1 MTEAQLSLAE
11 QIDRDLKQAMRE
23 RDDVTK
29 LTLRSVK
36 TALTEAAKSGQQ
48 HALSEEDVLA
58 VIQREAKQRRET
70 AQEYERLGAQEQAAN
85 ELAELAV
92 LEHYLPRQLTAA
104 EIEEIVRSVIAET
117 GASSPREMGRVMSA
131 AMERLKGVADGK
143 VVNQIARRLLD
154 A

>member
-1 MTEAQLSLAE
+1 M
-11 QIDRDLKQAMRE
+11 
-23 RDDVTK
+23 
-29 LTLRSVK
+29 
-36 TALTEAAKSGQQ
+36 
-48 HALSEEDVLA
+48 LA

-92 LEHYLPRQLTAA
+92 LEHYLPQQLTAA
-104 EIEEIVRSVIAET
+104 EIEEIVRNVIAET

>member
-23 RDDVTK
+23 RDDVAK

>member
-1 MTEAQLSLAE
+1 MTEAQPSLAE
-11 QIDRDLKQAMRE
+11 QIDSDLKQAMRE
-23 RDDVTK
+23 RDDVAK

-48 HALSEEDVLA
+48 HALSEEEVLA
-58 VIQREAKQRRET
+58 VIRREAKQRRET
-70 AQEYERLGAQEQAAN
+70 AQEYERLGAQAQAAD

-92 LEHYLPRQLTAA
+92 LERYLPRQLTAA

-117 GASSPREMGRVMSA
+117 GASTPRDMGRVMSA
-131 AMERLKGVADGK
+131 AMERVKGAADGK
-143 VVNQIARRLLD
+143 VVNQIARRHLG

>member
-23 RDDVTK
+23 RDDVAK

-92 LEHYLPRQLTAA
+92 LEHYLPQQLTAA
-104 EIEEIVRSVIAET
+104 EIEEIVRNVIAET

>member
-1 MTEAQLSLAE
+1 MTEAQPSLAE
-11 QIDRDLKQAMRE
+11 QIDSDLKQAMRE
-23 RDDVTK
+23 RDDVAK

-48 HALSEEDVLA
+48 HALSEEEVLA
-58 VIQREAKQRRET
+58 VIRREAKQRRET
-70 AQEYERLGAQEQAAN
+70 AQEYERLGAQAQAAD

-92 LEHYLPRQLTAA
+92 LERYLPRRLTAA

-117 GASSPREMGRVMSA
+117 GASTPRDMGRVMSA
-131 AMERLKGVADGK
+131 AMERVKGAADGK
-143 VVNQIARRLLD
+143 VVNQIARRHLG

>member
-23 RDDVTK
+23 RDDVAK

-92 LEHYLPRQLTAA
+92 LEHYLPQQLTAA
-104 EIEEIVRSVIAET
+104 EIEEIVRNVIAET
-117 GASSPREMGRVMSA
+117 GASSPLRWGE
-131 AMERLKGVADGK
+131 
-143 VVNQIARRLLD
+143 
-154 A
+154 

>member
-23 RDDVTK
+23 RDDVAK

-92 LEHYLPRQLTAA
+92 LEHYLPQQLTAA
-104 EIEEIVRSVIAET
+104 EIEEIVRNVIAET
-117 GASSPREMGRVMSA
+117 GGSSPREMGRVMSA

>member
-11 QIDRDLKQAMRE
+11 QIDRDLKQAIRE
-23 RDDVTK
+23 RDDAAK

-92 LEHYLPRQLTAA
+92 LEHYLPQQLTAA
-104 EIEEIVRSVIAET
+104 EIEEIVRNVIAET

>member
-1 MTEAQLSLAE
+1 
-11 QIDRDLKQAMRE
+11 MRE
-23 RDDVTK
+23 RDDVAK

-92 LEHYLPRQLTAA
+92 LEHYLPQQLTAA
-104 EIEEIVRSVIAET
+104 EIEEIVRNVIAET

>member
-1 MTEAQLSLAE
+1 MTEAQPSLAE
-11 QIDRDLKQAMRE
+11 QIDSDLKQAMRE
-23 RDDVTK
+23 RDDVAK

-48 HALSEEDVLA
+48 HALSEEEVLA
-58 VIQREAKQRRET
+58 VIRREAKQRRET
-70 AQEYERLGAQEQAAN
+70 AQEYERLGAQAQAAD

-92 LEHYLPRQLTAA
+92 LERYLPRQLTAV

-117 GASSPREMGRVMSA
+117 GASTPRDMGRVMSA
-131 AMERLKGVADGK
+131 AMERVKGAADGK
-143 VVNQIARRLLD
+143 VVNQIARRHLG